1 MAKEIHELNLTSN
14 LKNTDAFVIDK
25 NNGGNAEKCTMEQI
39 KSYTMNYFPTELPAS
54 DVPAWAKNPTK
65 PAYTAT
71 EIGALP
77 NTYTP
82 PSNIND
88 SSSSALTTWS
98 SSKIQSEINSIENEM
113 SNISSN
119 ISNSNFT
126 LGDTNWHCKR
136 LRSMGIG
143 NNCWANKLLNATPYD
158 KYTNSDSYVELKNY
172 GFNAVRFYVH
182 YASFEDDDNPYT
194 YKQTGWD
201 WLDQNLTWCANNGIV
216 MVLSIHVPQGG
227 FINTSNCRL
236 YDSDSE
242 AIAYRDRLKALWL
255 QVATRYKNNPTMVG
269 YDLLN
274 EPFLPYNADSTIP
287 LDNYYDYVQD
297 IIDGIRAIDTN
308 KFIVLQR
315 PFGMLKTIS
324 GSGTTVT
331 YYDFPDSFRLI
342 NDERILYDIHWY
354 EPTSF
359 CNQNR
364 DTKDLLKYNND
375 YMAISRG
382 GSSNITLKWYNT
394 INNYSYTSSSWQQLV
409 SDFIVGDTTKGN
421 YFFWVI
427 SAYNA
432 GSGSVIYIDDLEIE
446 EYDADE
452 NYIQTIYNTDY
463 IKSTPTIYGWNMGTS
478 TSNSAWSF
486 DKTISHNNSH
496 IGSVKLSDVIE
507 SYQFYIKDSRNSL
520 VLKDGY
526 KYKFKM
532 YVKLSNCSST
542 VSFKFGMQYCLANHL
557 FTMNKDFL
565 RYELEKKIN
574 WAKENN
580 VELYFGEF
588 APNGHLITNNNLTNA
603 IEWVKDMIDLFD
615 EYGLN
620 YSYHEY
626 RSYNWG
632 LYSDGWYYDSSGNQ
646 ITENEYPNASY
657 KRTALA
663 DVFNTYV
670 E

>member
-25 NNGGNAEKCTMEQI
+25 NSGGNAEKCTVEQI
-39 KSYTMNYFPTELPAS
+39 KNYTMNYFPTELPAS
-54 DVPAWAKNPTK
+54 DVPAWAKNSTK
-65 PAYTAT
+65 PTYTPS

-77 NTYTP
+77 DTYTP

-88 SSSSALTTWS
+88 SSSSSLTTWS
-98 SSKIQSEINSIENEM
+98 SSKIQSEINTIENELSNM
-113 SNISSN
+113 SDNMSD
-119 ISNSNFT
+119 SNFT
-126 LGDTNWHCKR
+126 LGATQWHVPR
-136 LRSMGIG
+136 LRSIGIG

-201 WLDQNLTWCANNGIV
+201 WLDQNLTWCANNNIG

-242 AIAYRDRLKALWL
+242 AIAYRDRLKALWVA
-255 QVATRYKNNPTMVG
+255 VATRYKNNTAMIG

-315 PFGMLKTIS
+315 PFGMLRTVS

-331 YYDFPDSFRLI
+331 YYDFPSSSRLVD
-342 NDERILYDIHWY
+342 DEKVLYDFHWY
-354 EPTSF
+354 EPSAF
-359 CNQNR
+359 CDQNR
-364 DTKDLLKYNND
+364 NSTNLIKYNND
-375 YMAISRG
+375 YIAISRG
-382 GSSNITLKWYNT
+382 GKSYKSLTWYNT
-394 INNYSYTSSSWQQLV
+394 INNYSYTSSGWQQLV
-409 SDFIVGDTTKGN
+409 SDYIVGDTTKGDH
-421 YFFWVI
+421 FFWVL
-427 SAYNA
+427 SVYNA
-432 GSGSVIYIDDLEIE
+432 GSNSIVYIDDLEIE
-446 EYDADE
+446 EYDSDE

-463 IKSTPTIYGWNMGTS
+463 VKSSTTIYGWNMGTS
-478 TSNSAWSF
+478 TSSNAWSY
-486 DKTISHNNSH
+486 DTSTKHNNSH
-496 IGSVKLSDVIE
+496 LASIKLSDVTE
-507 SYQFYIKDSRNSL
+507 SYQLYMNDTRSNL

-526 KYKFKM
+526 KYKFKV
-532 YVKLSNCSST
+532 YVKFSNCSST
-542 VSFKFGMQYCLANHL
+542 VNLKFGMQYLKATHL
-557 FTMNKDFL
+557 FTINKDYL
-565 RYELEKKIN
+565 RYTLDKYIN
-574 WAKENN
+574 WAKSNN
-580 VELYFGEF
+580 VELYCGEF
-588 APNGHLITNNNLTNA
+588 GVNGHLITNNNLTNA
-603 IEWVKDMIDLFD
+603 TEWVKDMIDLFD
-615 EYGLN
+615 EYGIN

-626 RSYNWG
+626 RTYNWG
-632 LYSDGWYYDSSGNQ
+632 LYSDGWYYDSNGNQ
-646 ITENEYPNASY
+646 IIANEYPDGSN